1 MEFGTRKPGEHVLLR
16 EVCQGKV
23 WTLRPVTVV
32 VDTPELVALY
42 IPHGVTWRGAVTLGG
57 ETLRV
62 PWEPW
67 TQSAPKVWGNHFLR
81 LSVPGE
87 DYSIAAIWHSSWQM
101 FGWYLNIEEALRPT
115 GFGFDYM
122 DWTLDVFIS
131 RDRRFHTW
139 KDEKELA
146 QGVRRGVYSPELAA
160 HIRQVGE
167 RGLAR
172 FLAREA
178 PFDQPWDKWRP
189 DPGWE
194 LPVLPERWE

>member
-1 MEFGTRKPGEHVLLR
+1 MEFGRRRPGDHVLLR

-32 VDTPELVALY
+32 VDTPDLTALY
-42 IPHGVTWRGAVTLGG
+42 LPHGVTWRGAVTLNG
-57 ETLRV
+57 EILRV

-67 TQSAPKVWGNHFLR
+67 EVGPPKMWENHFLR
-81 LSVPGE
+81 LSIPGE
-87 DYSIAAIWHSSWQM
+87 DYSVAAIWHSSWMM

-115 GFGFDYM
+115 EFGFDYM

-139 KDEKELA
+139 KDEAELVEA
-146 QGVRRGVYSPELAA
+146 VRRGVYSPEVAA
-160 HIRQVGE
+160 HIREVGE

-172 FLAREA
+172 LLARED
-178 PFDQPWDKWRP
+178 PFDEPWENWRP
-189 DPGWE
+189 DPAWTP
-194 LPVLPERWE
+194 PVLPERWE

>member
-1 MEFGTRKPGEHVLLR
+1 MEFGARKPGEHVLLR
-16 EVCQGKV
+16 EVCHGKV

-32 VDTPELVALY
+32 VDTPELTALY
-42 IPHGVTWRGAVTLGG
+42 LPHGVMWRGAVTLAG

-67 TQSAPKVWGNHFLR
+67 QLSAPKMWENNLLR

-87 DYSIAAIWHSSWQM
+87 DYSIAAIWHESWWM

-115 GFGFDYM
+115 EFGFDYM

-139 KDEKELA
+139 KDEEELEEA
-146 QGVRRGVYSPELAA
+146 VQRGVYSPELAA
-160 HIRQVGE
+160 HIREVGE

-172 FLAREA
+172 FLKREV
-178 PFDQPWDKWRP
+178 PFDDSWQHWRP
-189 DPGWE
+189 DPAW
-194 LPVLPERWE
+194 PIATLPERWE

>member
-1 MEFGTRKPGEHVLLR
+1 MEFGTRKPGENVILR
-16 EVCQGKV
+16 EVCRGKV
-23 WTLRPVTVV
+23 WTVRPVTVV

-42 IPHGVTWRGAVTLGG
+42 IPHGVMWRGAVTLGG
-57 ETLRV
+57 DVLRV

-67 TQSAPKVWGNHFLR
+67 ELEAPKRWNNHFLR

-87 DYSIAAIWHSSWQM
+87 DYSIAAVWHSSWQM
-101 FGWYLNIEEALRPT
+101 FGWYLNIEEGLRPT
-115 GFGFDYM
+115 EFGFDYM

-139 KDEKELA
+139 KDEAELEEA
-146 QGVRRGVYSPELAA
+146 VRRGVYSPELAV
-160 HIRQVGE
+160 HIRKAGE

-189 DPGWE
+189 DPSWT
-194 LPVLPERWE
+194 LPVIPERWD